1 MDPWSNY
8 SIAAVCIVAINKR
21 STAPSSIMPPR
32 TRSKQNKASR
42 FRKHVRLV
50 EPSQPNV
57 GESEPEFDLDEF
69 IVDVEK
75 ENTTTGN
82 PRSEGERIEPWLH
95 REYKGIFCKSEEAD
109 QRIYWIQYNTS
120 QEVSICSDLFKFG
133 IHDLLYFIHTPL
145 CSYYIPKLQTACWT
159 SFQSYPLWWHYRPK
173 DSCSLCS
180 KTNSTL
186 KNCEWNQEIVY
197 GMQRAVSCSPR

>member
-1 MDPWSNY
+1 MS
-8 SIAAVCIVAINKR
+8 
-21 STAPSSIMPPR
+21 PR

-42 FRKHVRLV
+42 FRKEAAPILHVRLV

-82 PRSEGERIEPWLH
+82 PRSEGERIKPWLH

-109 QRIYWIQYNTS
+109 QRIYRI
-120 QEVSICSDLFKFG
+120 
-133 IHDLLYFIHTPL
+133 
-145 CSYYIPKLQTACWT
+145 
-159 SFQSYPLWWHYRPK
+159 
-173 DSCSLCS
+173 
-180 KTNSTL
+180 
-186 KNCEWNQEIVY
+186 
-197 GMQRAVSCSPR
+197 

>member
-1 MDPWSNY
+1 MNHFWIYDIKESLRTLQRVQKCKYSSMDQRSNY

-75 ENTTTGN
+75 ENITTGN

-95 REYKGIFCKSEEAD
+95 REYEEIFCKSEEAD
-109 QRIYWIQYNTS
+109 QRIYRI
-120 QEVSICSDLFKFG
+120 
-133 IHDLLYFIHTPL
+133 
-145 CSYYIPKLQTACWT
+145 
-159 SFQSYPLWWHYRPK
+159 
-173 DSCSLCS
+173 
-180 KTNSTL
+180 
-186 KNCEWNQEIVY
+186 
-197 GMQRAVSCSPR
+197 